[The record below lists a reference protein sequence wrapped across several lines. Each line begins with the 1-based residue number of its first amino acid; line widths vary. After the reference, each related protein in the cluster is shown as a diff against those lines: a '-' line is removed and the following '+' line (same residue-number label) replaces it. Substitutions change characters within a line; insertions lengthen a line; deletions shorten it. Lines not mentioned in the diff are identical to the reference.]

1 MTVREH
7 LRMVKNSTQFL
18 NPHKTEGFR
27 EGIEMAEKICD
38 EAISYRE
45 PLKLNSDGE
54 SRAYCARCGAEL
66 DNVLIYEHNITN
78 CPYCGQAILY
88 EFNER

>member
-1 MTVREH
+1 MTVRKQLKMIRE
-7 LRMVKNSTQFL
+7 NTAFE

-27 EGIEMAEKICD
+27 EGMEMAEKICD
-38 EAISYRE
+38 EVISYRE

-54 SRAYCARCGAEL
+54 TRAYCARCGAEL

>member
-1 MTVREH
+1 
-7 LRMVKNSTQFL
+7 MVKNSTQFL

-38 EAISYRE
+38 EVISFRE